1 MELANH
7 GLILLQQLNA
17 QREFGFL
24 CDCTVAIGDVFFK
37 AHKAVLAAFSNY
49 FRMLF
54 IHQDSD
60 CVRLKPADIQ
70 PDIFSYLLN
79 LMYTGKLATQLI
91 DPARL
96 EQGVKFLHAYP
107 LIQEA
112 TLASHAAQAHPE
124 VNLPLSSSLY
134 GIQISDQ
141 QATLTNRLSARTPLS
156 SPFDLEGS
164 GLLDGKCSAANKAT
178 SLTRPGSKHRHA
190 PSEPEVEASA
200 SISQFLRE
208 SAEPE
213 TSASEAPSCSLSA
226 NTILHVKPSIMRRT
240 SSLRKHY
247 TCHVCGGRFTQ
258 RGALREHLL
267 LHTQAMLPL
276 VLESV
281 GAASPMLSGGAAT
294 PDVEEVL
301 RGSEADAATPII
313 VDVPSDSEQHPY
325 TKDSPHPETAMP
337 VPTTT
342 AVSLCTAQSQADT
355 PPPSDIADID
365 NLEGA
370 ADMEREVK
378 RRKYECSTCGRKFIQ
393 KSHWREHM
401 YIHTG
406 KPYRC
411 SACGKSFCRANQA
424 ARHVC
429 MNLGSE
435 PAYTMVDRQ
444 SMELCAADDSS
455 QMEALFLGSSGRP
468 YKCNVCEMT
477 FSSPNEV
484 IKHLCFNQGALSGGA
499 AGEMGVS
506 GLSSDSLAKDEGSDS
521 SNGGPLMTPIKTE
534 EVFVE

>member
-1 MELANH
+1 
-7 GLILLQQLNA
+7 
-17 QREFGFL
+17 
-24 CDCTVAIGDVFFK
+24 
-37 AHKAVLAAFSNY
+37 
-49 FRMLF
+49 
-54 IHQDSD
+54 
-60 CVRLKPADIQ
+60 
-70 PDIFSYLLN
+70 
-79 LMYTGKLATQLI
+79 MYTGKLATQLI

-112 TLASHAAQAHPE
+112 SLASHSSQAHTE
-124 VNLPLSSSLY
+124 INFPLSSSLY

-141 QATLTNRLSARTPLS
+141 PTALTNRLSARTRLS
-156 SPFDLEGS
+156 SPFDVDGS
-164 GLLDGKCSAANKAT
+164 VLLDGKCVTTNKAT
-178 SLTRPGSKHRHA
+178 SLTRSGSKHRHA
-190 PSEPEVEASA
+190 LSETEAEASA
-200 SISQFLRE
+200 STSQFARE
-208 SAEPE
+208 ATETE
-213 TSASEAPSCSLSA
+213 TSAGEAPSCSPSS
-226 NTILHVKPSIMRRT
+226 NTILHVKPSIMRR
-240 SSLRKHY
+240 SSSMRKHY
-247 TCHVCGGRFTQ
+247 TCHICGGRFIQ
-258 RGALREHLL
+258 RVALREHLL

-276 VLESV
+276 VLESG
-281 GAASPMLSGGAAT
+281 GAASPMATGGAAT
-294 PDVEEVL
+294 PEVEEFA
-301 RGSEADAATPII
+301 RGSEANAATP
-313 VDVPSDSEQHPY
+313 VVMDVASDGEQNLY
-325 TKDSPHPETAMP
+325 SKDSPHAETAMP

-342 AVSLCTAQSQADT
+342 AVSLCGAQADT

-365 NLEGA
+365 NLEGVT
-370 ADMEREVK
+370 DLEREVK

-429 MNLGSE
+429 MNQGSE

-468 YKCNVCEMT
+468 YKCNICEMT

-484 IKHLCFNQGALSGGA
+484 IKHLCFNQGALAGGA
-499 AGEMGVS
+499 AIGMGVT
-506 GLSSDSLAKDEGSDS
+506 GLNSDNLAKDEGSDS
-521 SNGGPLMTPIKTE
+521 SSGGPLVTSIKTE

>member
-60 CVRLKPADIQ
+60 CVRLKAADIQ

-79 LMYTGKLATQLI
+79 LMYTGKLAPQLI

-96 EQGVKFLHAYP
+96 EQGVRFLHAYP
-107 LIQEA
+107 LLQEA
-112 TLASHAAQAHPE
+112 SQSVYSHPE
-124 VNLPLSSSLY
+124 HSLNLSASLY

-141 QATLTNRLSARTPLS
+141 QVALSARVSTRSQLS
-156 SPFDLEGS
+156 SPFDMEQLSSEGKYPS
-164 GLLDGKCSAANKAT
+164 TPAVTAAYTNSPT
-178 SLTRPGSKHRHA
+178 SKLASSP
-190 PSEPEVEASA
+190 PEAEAST
-200 SISQFLRE
+200 SGSQPTIEDQKMDLLTTDGSSV
-208 SAEPE
+208 SA
-213 TSASEAPSCSLSA
+213 
-226 NTILHVKPSIMRRT
+226 ILHVKPSIMKR
-240 SSLRKHY
+240 SASFRKHY
-247 TCHVCGGRFTQ
+247 SCHLCRSRFNQ
-258 RGALREHLL
+258 RSLLREHLL
-267 LHTQAMLPL
+267 QHTQALQQTLSEPSDAL
-276 VLESV
+276 
-281 GAASPMLSGGAAT
+281 SPVMPGEQTT

-301 RGSEADAATPII
+301 RASKAGLIHSAAATAVEII
-313 VDVPSDSEQHPY
+313 SDSEQTPVSGGNL
-325 TKDSPHPETAMP
+325 DSPRAEG
-337 VPTTT
+337 TTSSWG
-342 AVSLCTAQSQADT
+342 VGGFQSQADT

-365 NLEGA
+365 NLES
-370 ADMEREVK
+370 ADLDREVK

-406 KPYRC
+406 KPFKC

-429 MNLGSE
+429 LNQG
-435 PAYTMVDRQ
+435 ADTYTMVDRQ
-444 SMELCAADDSS
+444 SMELCAAGDDSS
-455 QMEALFLGSSGRP
+455 QMEALFLGSSKP
-468 YKCNVCEMT
+468 YKCNICETT

-484 IKHLCFNQGALSGGA
+484 IKHLCFTQGALAGLQGPAGA
-499 AGEMGVS
+499 
-506 GLSSDSLAKDEGSDS
+506 GLLLQRDEFSKDEGSDL
-521 SNGGPLMTPIKTE
+521 SNSGTVLAPIKTE
-534 EVFVE
+534 EILVE

>member
-60 CVRLKPADIQ
+60 CVRLKAADIQ

-79 LMYTGKLATQLI
+79 LMYTGKLAPQLI

-107 LIQEA
+107 LLQEA
-112 TLASHAAQAHPE
+112 SQSVYSHPE
-124 VNLPLSSSLY
+124 PSLNLSTSLY

-141 QATLTNRLSARTPLS
+141 QVALSARVPTQRQLS
-156 SPFDLEGS
+156 SPFDLEQLS
-164 GLLDGKCSAANKAT
+164 SDRKYLSTPAITAAYAN
-178 SLTRPGSKHRHA
+178 SSISKLA
-190 PSEPEVEASA
+190 SSPPEAEAST
-200 SISQFLRE
+200 SGPQPMEEQRTVLLTGEGS
-208 SAEPE
+208 
-213 TSASEAPSCSLSA
+213 SAS
-226 NTILHVKPSIMRRT
+226 TILHVKPSIMKR
-240 SSLRKHY
+240 SASFRKHY
-247 TCHVCGGRFTQ
+247 SCHLCSSRFNQ
-258 RGALREHLL
+258 RSLLREHLL
-267 LHTQAMLPL
+267 QHTQ
-276 VLESV
+276 VLQQTLSEHSD
-281 GAASPMLSGGAAT
+281 ALSPVMPGEHTT
-294 PDVEEVL
+294 PEVEEVL
-301 RGSEADAATPII
+301 RGSRGGSILSAAAMAVEII
-313 VDVPSDSEQHPY
+313 SDSEQTPLSGANL
-325 TKDSPHPETAMP
+325 DSPRGE
-337 VPTTT
+337 VTTSSWG
-342 AVSLCTAQSQADT
+342 AGGSQSQADT

-365 NLEGA
+365 NLES
-370 ADMEREVK
+370 ADLDREVK

-406 KPYRC
+406 KPFKC

-429 MNLGSE
+429 LNQGAD
-435 PAYTMVDRQ
+435 AYTMVDRQ
-444 SMELCAADDSS
+444 SMELCAAGEDSS
-455 QMEALFLGSSGRP
+455 QMEALFLGSARP
-468 YKCNVCEMT
+468 YKCNICETT

-484 IKHLCFNQGALSGGA
+484 IKHLCFSQGAL
-499 AGEMGVS
+499 AGLQGPAGV
-506 GLSSDSLAKDEGSDS
+506 GLLQQEEFPKDDGSDL
-521 SNGGPLMTPIKTE
+521 SNAGTIITPIKTE
-534 EVFVE
+534 EVLVE

>member
-60 CVRLKPADIQ
+60 CVRLKAADIQ

-79 LMYTGKLATQLI
+79 LMYTGKLAPQLI

-96 EQGVKFLHAYP
+96 EQGVRFLHAYP
-107 LIQEA
+107 LLQEA
-112 TLASHAAQAHPE
+112 SQSVYTQAEQASLA
-124 VNLPLSSSLY
+124 NLSLATSLY

-141 QATLTNRLSARTPLS
+141 AALAAGLAARSQLS
-156 SPFDLEGS
+156 SPFDMEQFTS
-164 GLLDGKCSAANKAT
+164 DGKYPSTPAA
-178 SLTRPGSKHRHA
+178 SLPNSLPSKLA
-190 PSEPEVEASA
+190 SSPPDAEASTSGA
-200 SISQFLRE
+200 RPPPEEGAADMLGGE
-208 SAEPE
+208 GAAVSA
-213 TSASEAPSCSLSA
+213 
-226 NTILHVKPSIMRRT
+226 ILHVKPSIMKR
-240 SSLRKHY
+240 SSSFRKHY
-247 TCHVCGGRFTQ
+247 SCHLCRSRFTQ
-258 RGALREHLL
+258 RSLLREHLL
-267 LHTQAMLPL
+267 QHTQAVQQALLDPGSAL
-276 VLESV
+276 
-281 GAASPMLSGGAAT
+281 SPMATGDSAMMDIEGFFKGSKAACAAA
-294 PDVEEVL
+294 PAAPVE
-301 RGSEADAATPII
+301 II
-313 VDVPSDSEQHPY
+313 SDSEQTPVSG
-325 TKDSPHPETAMP
+325 TNSDSPRAE
-337 VPTTT
+337 
-342 AVSLCTAQSQADT
+342 VSTSGWGVGGLNSQADT

-370 ADMEREVK
+370 DLDREVK

-406 KPYRC
+406 KPFKC

-429 MNLGSE
+429 LNQG
-435 PAYTMVDRQ
+435 ADTYTMVDRQ
-444 SMELCAADDSS
+444 SMELCAAGDDSS
-455 QMEALFLGSSGRP
+455 QMEAMFLGSSKP
-468 YKCNVCEMT
+468 YKCNICATT

-484 IKHLCFNQGALSGGA
+484 IKHLCFTQGGLVGLQAGA
-499 AGEMGVS
+499 GMLLQPEEVS
-506 GLSSDSLAKDEGSDS
+506 KDEGSDL
-521 SNGGPLMTPIKTE
+521 SNSGTPLAPIKTE
-534 EVFVE
+534 EILVE

>member
-79 LMYTGKLATQLI
+79 LMYTGKLAPQLI
-91 DPARL
+91 DPLRL

-107 LIQEA
+107 LLQEA
-112 TLASHAAQAHPE
+112 SLATQASFSHPE
-124 VNLPLSSSLY
+124 QSLPLSTSLY

-141 QATLTNRLSARTPLS
+141 QGVPSGRLSTRRQLS
-156 SPFDLEGS
+156 SPFDVEQFTEGKR
-164 GLLDGKCSAANKAT
+164 GGVE
-178 SLTRPGSKHRHA
+178 SKPA
-190 PSEPEVEASA
+190 QPLAEAEASTSTNAGA
-200 SISQFLRE
+200 SAGVIVPVADEQGSDTPVE
-208 SAEPE
+208 NPN
-213 TSASEAPSCSLSA
+213 A
-226 NTILHVKPSIMRRT
+226 NTILHVKPSIMKRNA
-240 SSLRKHY
+240 SFRKHY
-247 TCHVCGGRFTQ
+247 SCHLCGSRFNQ
-258 RGALREHLL
+258 RSGLREHLL
-267 LHTQAMLPL
+267 LHTQTLLP
-276 VLESV
+276 
-281 GAASPMLSGGAAT
+281 AAALPEAAAVSPLLSGPAPEAEEAPRSADMASDGEQQPAT
-294 PDVEEVL
+294 
-301 RGSEADAATPII
+301 
-313 VDVPSDSEQHPY
+313 
-325 TKDSPHPETAMP
+325 DSPRTEGP
-337 VPTTT
+337 
-342 AVSLCTAQSQADT
+342 QSQSET

-365 NLEGA
+365 NLES
-370 ADMEREVK
+370 ADLEREVK

-406 KPYRC
+406 KPYKC

-429 MNLGSE
+429 LNQSAE
-435 PAYTMVDRQ
+435 SYTMVDKQ
-444 SMELCAADDSS
+444 SMELCSNEDSS
-455 QMEALFLGSSGRP
+455 QMEALFLTSGRP

-484 IKHLCFNQGALSGGA
+484 IKHLCFAQNAQPF
-499 AGEMGVS
+499 S
-506 GLSSDSLAKDEGSDS
+506 GLDNQTALQSDELPKDEGSDS
-521 SNGGPLMTPIKTE
+521 SNAGPLITSIKTE
-534 EVFVE
+534 EILVE

>member
-112 TLASHAAQAHPE
+112 SLSSHSSQAYPE
-124 VNLPLSSSLY
+124 INFPLSSSLY

-141 QATLTNRLSARTPLS
+141 QATLTNRLSARTRLS
-156 SPFDLEGS
+156 SPFDMDSS
-164 GLLDGKCSAANKAT
+164 GLLDGKCVTTNKAT
-178 SLTRPGSKHRHA
+178 SLTRSGSKHRH
-190 PSEPEVEASA
+190 PLSETEAEASA
-200 SISQFLRE
+200 STSMFARE
-208 SAEPE
+208 ATETE
-213 TSASEAPSCSLSA
+213 TSAGEAPSRSPSA

-240 SSLRKHY
+240 SSMRKHY
-247 TCHVCGGRFTQ
+247 TCHICGGRFNQ
-258 RGALREHLL
+258 RAALREHLH
-267 LHTQAMLPL
+267 LHTQPMLPL
-276 VLESV
+276 LFE
-281 GAASPMLSGGAAT
+281 SGGASSPMAMGGAAM
-294 PDVEEVL
+294 PEVEEVV
-301 RGSEADAATPII
+301 RGSEANAATPVVMDIA
-313 VDVPSDSEQHPY
+313 SDSEQNLY
-325 TKDSPHPETAMP
+325 SKDSPHAETAMS
-337 VPTTT
+337 VPTTI
-342 AVSLCTAQSQADT
+342 AVGLYAAQHQADT

-365 NLEGA
+365 NLEGVT
-370 ADMEREVK
+370 DLEREVK

-429 MNLGSE
+429 INQGSE

-468 YKCNVCEMT
+468 YKCNICEMT

-484 IKHLCFNQGALSGGA
+484 IKHLCFNQGALAGGA
-499 AGEMGVS
+499 AIGMGVT
-506 GLSSDSLAKDEGSDS
+506 GMNSDNLAKDEGSDS
-521 SNGGPLMTPIKTE
+521 SSGGPLVTSIKTE
-534 EVFVE
+534 EVFAE